1 MSVDLPEVHAR
12 ALDAARRSVAG
23 VSADQWDELSDC
35 DPWTVRELVNHV
47 VTGNYWAAELGSGF
61 TIEAVGDRLDGDVL
75 GSDPLRAYDDSSLVA
90 AAVFRA
96 AGAMEAPCA
105 VSYGPVPGVGV
116 LRAPVPRRADPRM
129 GRRHVDRSGHHARSR
144 AGGGLPRGDRA
155 ADRHARRQRRVR
167 EPARRARRRRP
178 PDAAPRIARSPRLTP

>member
-23 VSADQWDELSDC
+23 VSASQWDELSDC

-75 GSDPLRAYDDSSLVA
+75 GTDPLRAYDDSALVA

-96 AGAMEAPCA
+96 PGAMEAPCA
-105 VSYGPVPGVGV
+105 VSYGPVPGEVYCGHRLIDV
-116 LRAPVPRRADPRM
+116 LIHGWDVAVSTGQDTALDPELVEACLEVVEPQVDMLTGSGAFGAPAEVPEGAGRQTRLLAVL
-129 GRRHVDRSGHHARSR
+129 GRRG
-144 AGGGLPRGDRA
+144 
-155 ADRHARRQRRVR
+155 
-167 EPARRARRRRP
+167 
-178 PDAAPRIARSPRLTP
+178 